1 MLNNLRGLS
10 VEEKVDFLKGVRKGC
25 NQCVVFQSFP
35 ATKNAWKARV
45 RKQPEL
51 YRAWSILMNNADK
64 VGEYNVVDFAPV
76 IDDYNKNRSAIEEY
90 SQDQF
95 YIMLKEGSSRLND
108 FLTKL
113 NNQQGCNKATT
124 AINNWYK
131 SYKK

>member
-1 MLNNLRGLS
+1 M
-10 VEEKVDFLKGVRKGC
+10 D
-25 NQCVVFQSFP
+25 
-35 ATKNAWKARV
+35 
-45 RKQPEL
+45 
-51 YRAWSILMNNADK
+51 NADK

-113 NNQQGCNKATT
+113 NSQQGCNKATT